1 MNLLELMLSRHVMWP
16 IGMRWAV
23 QDRDGEVKFAA
34 NCPPKPPMV
43 DTWDRDQETKET
55 KELTIILNTRAE
67 DWRNRVVE
75 RNEYQAAGGW
85 MEWEGGE
92 CPVPKETPIMYTTK
106 RVVAEKCVAGACSWR
121 HIGDDSD
128 ILAYCVT
135 AIIPERNPETV
146 VRALERLYAKLGV
159 TTLEGAFA
167 KIDEGILASAKHTIV
182 HGPDTFKDS
191 IILLRSRQ
199 TVVWTHNGKE
209 YISPLTEVLID
220 PDKDELAAH
229 LLSGLCKVQIAP
241 IHIAEVRKQVGWV
254 YPEND

>member
-1 MNLLELMLSRHVMWP
+1 MNLLELMLENKVVWP
-16 IGMRWAV
+16 VGAGYAV
-23 QDRDGEVKFAA
+23 QDYNGKIKFSDKQPVC
-34 NCPPKPPMV
+34 NGKYYEWEECWVTHSVSTREQLNDWHK
-43 DTWDRDQETKET
+43 
-55 KELTIILNTRAE
+55 TIITRE
-67 DWRNRVVE
+67 Q
-75 RNEYQAAGGW
+75 YQAAGGW
-85 MEWEGGE
+85 MGWEGGE
-92 CPVPKETPIMYTTK
+92 CPVPKETPILYSTK
-106 RVVAEKCVAGACSWR
+106 AITAEPARAGACSWE
-121 HIGDDSD
+121 HIGNDSD

-167 KIDEGILASAKHTIV
+167 KIDEGILASARHTIV
-182 HGPDTFKDS
+182 HGPDTFKDC

-254 YPEND
+254 YPENN